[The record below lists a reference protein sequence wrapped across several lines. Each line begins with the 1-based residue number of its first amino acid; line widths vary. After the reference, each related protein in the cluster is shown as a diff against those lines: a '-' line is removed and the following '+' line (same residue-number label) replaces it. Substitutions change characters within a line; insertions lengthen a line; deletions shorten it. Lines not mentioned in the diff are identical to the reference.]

1 MLNSEAQ
8 KHVNASRKLGG
19 PKDPHADIPVPP
31 SIVATIQAIDLMSKV
46 NARRE
51 QLQEELVASQTYI
64 TSGYD

>member
-1 MLNSEAQ
+1 MLNIESQ
-8 KHVNASRKLGG
+8 KHLKKKEHKEG
-19 PKDPHADIPVPP
+19 DIPVPP
-31 SIVATIQAIDLMSKV
+31 SIVATIQAIDLMGKV